1 MEKLLGKNLAKD
13 AFFIFSNDIFLHD
26 HKSLPSNEL
35 LICFLVVLVKKKFL
49 ALEMV
54 FETLHVHDNK
64 MPKSMIY
71 TVFHLLKVSL
81 STNPSFYHGL
91 MQQQRL
97 EDIVV

>member
-1 MEKLLGKNLAKD
+1 MK
-13 AFFIFSNDIFLHD
+13 FHVFSQTFIKWEQLFQHGNAEFIG
-26 HKSLPSNEL
+26 
-35 LICFLVVLVKKKFL
+35 KKKFL

-54 FETLHVHDNK
+54 FEILHVHDNK
-64 MPKSMIY
+64 MPKSIIY